1 MVQAG
6 RNQAILDSI
15 ADGVIVFDA
24 AGKAILA
31 NPSISR
37 LIELP
42 ADRIV
47 GSVIGGLLAVGR
59 LPARSREAVISLLD
73 APAEAAPNV
82 RIEWGMKVLAASA
95 AEVHDSE
102 GGRLGTVAVFRD
114 FTREAEV
121 ERMKNAFVGIVSHEL
136 RTPLNAISGYAEM
149 LGEGIY
155 GAVNQQQRGI
165 FERIITNTHRLL
177 FIVSDLLDQAQ
188 IEAGKLTV
196 RMRPCRPA
204 ELVESAQALMSQ
216 VAADRGLTLTSET
229 DPALPPVIS
238 GDPNRLQQV
247 MINLLSNAIK
257 FTERGTI
264 GLRAVKLDETH
275 WAIEVEDTG
284 RGITAQNQKVIFDAF
299 EQADTSSTREHGGVG
314 LGLSIVKNLAALM
327 GGEVSVESTPLHGSL
342 FTVTLPLV
350 AVAQMEASL

>member
-1 MVQAG
+1 
-6 RNQAILDSI
+6 
-15 ADGVIVFDA
+15 
-24 AGKAILA
+24 
-31 NPSISR
+31 
-37 LIELP
+37 
-42 ADRIV
+42 
-47 GSVIGGLLAVGR
+47 
-59 LPARSREAVISLLD
+59 
-73 APAEAAPNV
+73 
-82 RIEWGMKVLAASA
+82 
-95 AEVHDSE
+95 
-102 GGRLGTVAVFRD
+102 
-114 FTREAEV
+114 
-121 ERMKNAFVGIVSHEL
+121 MKNAFVGIVSHEL

-155 GAVNQQQRGI
+155 GAVNHQQRGI